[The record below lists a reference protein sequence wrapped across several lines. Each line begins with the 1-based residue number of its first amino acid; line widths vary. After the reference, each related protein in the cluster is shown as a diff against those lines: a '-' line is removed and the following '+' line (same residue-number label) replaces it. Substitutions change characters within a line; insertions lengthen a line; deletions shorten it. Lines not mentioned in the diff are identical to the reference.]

1 MQIKI
6 KLLAIF
12 IFSFISSFSQDGTF
26 IYGSFESNSQ
36 YLMDDESLNFY
47 SPSDN
52 FRSNNYLQ
60 LDFQNGNF
68 SYGIQYESYLPS
80 ALLGYS
86 EIFNDNDGIAQYY
99 IKYEN
104 EKNQITVGSFFEQF
118 GNGLVFRAWE
128 DRQLGINNSLRGI
141 RYKFSPFKDVEILVI
156 HGKQRYGFEFSNS
169 TISGLNSNLNIS
181 EFLKFKK
188 FDFTLGIS
196 YLNRYQKLDAG
207 FGQPENISIS
217 GTRLGLYYKDFYVNA
232 ELAKKDKDVIANEGE
247 ILSQRLYD
255 GTALQIDLGYS
266 RKGLGIN
273 SSVRRLENFNIYSDK
288 LAEGNIY
295 NQQTLSYVPAL
306 TKQQDYLLTNIYV
319 YNSQPRLVVNN
330 IEKRVGEIG
339 FQNDIFY
346 SFKEET
352 FLGKYRTKL
361 AVNFSYWGAV
371 GAEFKDDESYD
382 VKFVGNGRKYY
393 QDFNIEIKNRWNKSL
408 SSTLTFLDLSIDK
421 GVSLGGPVG
430 VEGNID
436 AQVGVF
442 EVNAKDSKN
451 RNNRFVLQ
459 HLWTKDD
466 RKEWLGLVYEIGLNN
481 NISLFISDI
490 WNYGNS
496 EKLHYY
502 NLGGSY
508 SKGGA
513 RLSANYGRQRGGLV
527 CVGGVC
533 RFVPESNGF
542 NLNLSYS
549 F

>member
-169 TISGLNSNLNIS
+169 TISGLNSNINIS
-181 EFLKFKK
+181 EFLKIKK

-217 GTRLGLYYKDFYVNA
+217 GTRLGLYYKNFYVNA

-346 SFKEET
+346 SFKKET

>member
-169 TISGLNSNLNIS
+169 TISGLNSNINIS

>member
-1 MQIKI
+1 MTSNIWKYAWAAVMCTLFFFGDQFCCNGEY
-6 KLLAIF
+6 LLSI
-12 IFSFISSFSQDGTF
+12 
-26 IYGSFESNSQ
+26 
-36 YLMDDESLNFY
+36 
-47 SPSDN
+47 
-52 FRSNNYLQ
+52 
-60 LDFQNGNF
+60 
-68 SYGIQYESYLPS
+68 LP
-80 ALLGYS
+80 
-86 EIFNDNDGIAQYY
+86 I
-99 IKYEN
+99 
-104 EKNQITVGSFFEQF
+104 
-118 GNGLVFRAWE
+118 
-128 DRQLGINNSLRGI
+128 
-141 RYKFSPFKDVEILVI
+141 
-156 HGKQRYGFEFSNS
+156 
-169 TISGLNSNLNIS
+169 
-181 EFLKFKK
+181 
-188 FDFTLGIS
+188 
-196 YLNRYQKLDAG
+196 
-207 FGQPENISIS
+207 
-217 GTRLGLYYKDFYVNA
+217 
-232 ELAKKDKDVIANEGE
+232 
-247 ILSQRLYD
+247 
-255 GTALQIDLGYS
+255 
-266 RKGLGIN
+266 
-273 SSVRRLENFNIYSDK
+273 
-288 LAEGNIY
+288 
-295 NQQTLSYVPAL
+295 TLSASWI
-306 TKQQDYLLTNIYV
+306 KA
-319 YNSQPRLVVNN
+319 SQAA
-330 IEKRVGEIG
+330 G
-339 FQNDIFY
+339 
-346 SFKEET
+346 
-352 FLGKYRTKL
+352 
-361 AVNFSYWGAV
+361 
-371 GAEFKDDESYD
+371 
-382 VKFVGNGRKYY
+382 
-393 QDFNIEIKNRWNKSL
+393 FNIEIKNRWNKSL